1 MSCEDN
7 AIPAS
12 WVWVDIGGLGVF
24 LGGGTPAKS
33 VKEYWDSAD
42 IPWVS
47 PKDMKQNDIHS
58 AEMSVSKK
66 ALDKT
71 SLSRIP
77 KGSLIMVTR
86 SGILSRTF
94 PVAINHCD
102 VVINQDLKALIP
114 FSGVNAKFLMLM
126 CQYFTHQILAD
137 CSKQGT
143 TVASINTSS
152 LQGFKV
158 PLAPSP
164 EQRRIVAKIE
174 ALFSEI
180 DHGVEELK
188 AAQQKLKRARQ
199 ALLKAAF
206 EGKLTA
212 RWRAENPDKLESPE
226 ALRRRIQAER
236 EAYHRRQL
244 EEWEKAVEAWKASG
258 SEGRRP
264 RKPRLDKIINNPF
277 FDNCLNDNEIP
288 DSWVWLQIGNV
299 SSGPEYGT
307 SSKSSPFGDVPV
319 VRMGNLQKSRI
330 DWTDLVYSSDR
341 DEVDGYT
348 LYPGDILFNRTNSPE
363 LVGKAAIYRGERP
376 AIFAGYLIR
385 VNHINSIVNS
395 EYLNYF
401 FASGLALQQG
411 AELKTD
417 GVNQSN
423 INGKKLASYY
433 FPCCSMDEQ
442 EALVN
447 DLDSKM
453 SEIDQMEVVLQVSL
467 QRAESL
473 KQSILKQ
480 AFSGRLVSQDP
491 EDEPV
496 SELLARIRAEREA
509 QQQAAPRRRRRKPAA
524 EATP

>member
-1 MSCEDN
+1 MNCEDS

-12 WVWVDIGGLGVF
+12 WAWVDIGSLGLF
-24 LGGGTPAKS
+24 LGGGTPAKN

-47 PKDMKQNDIHS
+47 PKDMKQDDIHS
-58 AEMSVSKK
+58 AEMSVSQK

-71 SLSRIP
+71 SLSRVT

-158 PLAPSP
+158 PLAPTP
-164 EQRRIVAKIE
+164 EQLRIVAKIE

-226 ALRRRIQAER
+226 ALRQRIQAER
-236 EAYHRRQL
+236 EAYQRRQL
-244 EEWEKAVEAWKASG
+244 EEWEKAVEEWRASG
-258 SEGRRP
+258 SEGRKP
-264 RKPRLDKIINNPF
+264 RKPRFSEPLLLSKE
-277 FDNCLNDNEIP
+277 EIHDLP
-288 DSWVWLQIGNV
+288 ELPKGWLWERYGNLCSLV
-299 SSGPEYGT
+299 RNGISKKPSSGQGLKVFRISAVRPMRLDLSDYRYFDDVEQYEDYVLTSGDLLFTRYNGSRHYVGVSAVFRSDDRYVFPDKLVQTRLLPGDMSPEYYQYATNSGGSRRFIESMIRT
-307 SSKSSPFGDVPV
+307 TAGQSGVSGADIKSMPVPV
-319 VRMGNLQKSRI
+319 CSKNEQVK
-330 DWTDLVYSSDR
+330 
-341 DEVDGYT
+341 
-348 LYPGDILFNRTNSPE
+348 
-363 LVGKAAIYRGERP
+363 
-376 AIFAGYLIR
+376 
-385 VNHINSIVNS
+385 IV
-395 EYLNYF
+395 
-401 FASGLALQQG
+401 
-411 AELKTD
+411 
-417 GVNQSN
+417 
-423 INGKKLASYY
+423 
-433 FPCCSMDEQ
+433 
-442 EALVN
+442 EALESR
-447 DLDSKM
+447 L
-453 SEIDQMEVVLQVSL
+453 SEIEQLEGVLQASL

-480 AFSGRLVSQDP
+480 AFSGRLVPQDP
-491 EDEPV
+491 DDEPA

-509 QQQAAPRRRRRKPAA
+509 EQAAAPRRRRGKKA